1 MIGSCCFHV
10 GTPECTCPPGD
21 FSRMWQLPPGEV
33 RVVSETGGAK
43 GQKQARLG
51 SLDPQSLLRVAEVA
65 GFGEEKYARLN
76 YLNGYAWSLS
86 FDAMQRHMLAFWSGQ
101 NNDDESGLPHLA
113 HAAWH
118 CLAMLAF
125 LERGLGEDDRFLG

>member
-1 MIGSCCFHV
+1 MSKAIYQTSQPMSDASSGNARQ
-10 GTPECTCPPGD
+10 ERD
-21 FSRMWQLPPGEV
+21 NEV
-33 RVVSETGGAK
+33 RVTSETGGQK

-51 SLDPQSLLRVAEVA
+51 SIDPQALLRMAEVA
-65 GFGEEKYARLN
+65 GFGEIKYSRLN

-101 NNDDESGLPHLA
+101 NDDDESGLPHLA

-125 LERGLGEDDRFLG
+125 LEKGLGEDDRFVA